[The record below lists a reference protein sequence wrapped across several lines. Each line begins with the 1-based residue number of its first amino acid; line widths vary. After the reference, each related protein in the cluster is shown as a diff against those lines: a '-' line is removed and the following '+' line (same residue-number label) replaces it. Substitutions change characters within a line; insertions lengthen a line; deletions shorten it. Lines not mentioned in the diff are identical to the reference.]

1 MSSEYDVADECMRD
15 ESLDK
20 KELADQNEPFDN
32 NPPKDPDVDQRVAK
46 ARAAARPNKLGVAP
60 VSRLLLEYA
69 PPSILATC
77 ITALYNIVDT
87 VFIGQY
93 VGEAGVAATT
103 VAMPVMIVLSAFG
116 MWAGV
121 GGNAAAAIRLGENR
135 LNEANHFLSAT
146 LTILVVMA
154 SMTAALGMVF
164 LDPLLSICG
173 VTPENYQYSH
183 DFVATMLIGFVFMG
197 PGLGLNNFIR
207 TNGAPR
213 VALYTMLIGGIVNI
227 ALNVVFVAL
236 LGWGVRGSA
245 MATAIGQA
253 ASTFLIIAYF
263 LKRRETGM
271 QIYAHLLKPT
281 RTIVKTVFAL
291 GAASFSLQMAMA
303 VISTVLNY
311 QITVYGPLDPL
322 GTNAGMAAIGTM
334 NKIVSLFIMPV
345 VGVSVALQPI
355 LGFNYGAHNFL
366 RLKRAWLMAWGFATA
381 MMLCFWLIVQINPE
395 PLVRLFGL
403 EDYLVEFSVHALHSY
418 MIFMPI
424 IPIQI
429 LGASYFQSTGQP
441 MKATFLSLTRQVT
454 LLLPLLLF
462 LPWFLPKHF
471 DLTPLHSIVYTTPTA
486 DALSICLVG
495 AFLFKEFRKLAS
507 LQRQEGMA
515 SIEDEV
521 NRMYQRAQDAAERKV
536 RYVKS

>member
-1 MSSEYDVADECMRD
+1 MASEYNVDDVRMRKDEL
-15 ESLDK
+15 EVKHS
-20 KELADQNEPFDN
+20 DN
-32 NPPKDPDVDQRVAK
+32 VQIEQRVQE

-60 VSRLLLEYA
+60 ISKLLLEYA

-87 VFIGQY
+87 AFIGQY
-93 VGEAGVAATT
+93 VGKEGIAATT
-103 VAMPVMIVLSAFG
+103 VAMPIMIILSAFG

-135 LNEANHFLSAT
+135 IKDANHFLSST
-146 LTILVVMA
+146 LTILFVM
-154 SMTAALGMVF
+154 SIVTATVGMIL

-173 VTPENYQYSH
+173 VTADSYVHSR
-183 DFVATMLIGFVFMG
+183 DFVATMLIGFVLMG

-213 VALYTMLIGGIVNI
+213 VALYTMLSGGVVNVV
-227 ALNVVFVAL
+227 LNVLFVVVF
-236 LGWGVRGSA
+236 GWGVRGSA

-253 ASTFLIIAYF
+253 TSTVLIIAYF
-263 LKRRETGM
+263 VKRRETGM
-271 QIYAHLLKPT
+271 QLYVHLLKPT
-281 RTIVKTVFAL
+281 KYIVKTVFML
-291 GAASFSLQMAMA
+291 GAASFSLQVAMA
-303 VISTVLNY
+303 LISTVLNY
-311 QITVYGPLDPL
+311 QINYYGPLDPL
-322 GTNAGMAAIGTM
+322 GATAGMAAIGTM

-355 LGFNYGAHNFL
+355 LGFNYGAHNYL
-366 RLKRAWLMAWGFATA
+366 RLKRAWLMAWGFATS
-381 MMLCFWLIVQINPE
+381 MMLCFWLFVQINPE

-403 EDYLVEFSVHALHSY
+403 DDNLVDFSVHALHSY

-441 MKATFLSLTRQVT
+441 MKATFLSLTRQVI

-462 LPWFLPKHF
+462 LPWFLPQHF

-495 AFLFKEFRKLAS
+495 AFLFREFRRLAV
-507 LQRQEGMA
+507 LQKEEGMA

-521 NRMYQRAQDAAERKV
+521 KRMYVRAQDAAERKV